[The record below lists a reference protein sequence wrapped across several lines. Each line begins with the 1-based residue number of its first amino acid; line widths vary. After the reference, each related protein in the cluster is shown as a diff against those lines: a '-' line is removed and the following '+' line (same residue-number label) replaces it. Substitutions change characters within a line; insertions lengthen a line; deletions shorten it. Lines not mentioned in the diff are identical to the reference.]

1 MTTHLENYPVI
12 IAQPVAW
19 GDLDM
24 HGHVNN
30 VWIFRYIENARIA
43 YYEAINKYEYE
54 RETGTGFVLAST
66 ACKFVHPLTYPATVR
81 AGARVSEIRPDRM
94 IMAYRLLIPP
104 KNIVAA
110 EATADLVAFDYRTH
124 QKVPF
129 PDELRQRIVHLQ
141 KDYQP

>member
-1 MTTHLENYPVI
+1 MTNHLENYPAI

-54 RETGTGFVLAST
+54 RETGTG
-66 ACKFVHPLTYPATVR
+66 CK
-81 AGARVSEIRPDRM
+81 
-94 IMAYRLLIPP
+94 
-104 KNIVAA
+104 
-110 EATADLVAFDYRTH
+110 
-124 QKVPF
+124 Q
-129 PDELRQRIVHLQ
+129 QW
-141 KDYQP
+141 